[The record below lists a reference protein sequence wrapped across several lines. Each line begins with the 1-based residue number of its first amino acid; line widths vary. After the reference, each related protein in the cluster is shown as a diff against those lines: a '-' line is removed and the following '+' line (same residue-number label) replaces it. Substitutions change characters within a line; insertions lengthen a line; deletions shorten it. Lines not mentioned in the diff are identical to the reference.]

1 MFEDGGRIVEH
12 AGGYSDWARR
22 GRALKEMDRPG
33 ARTRPADDG
42 GRAHRPA
49 TRTKLGFRE
58 QQELEA
64 LPGRIE
70 ALEADVAELQGVVA
84 APGFYEQPYEDTR
97 RRLDELEARTAELDA
112 ATERWLELEDLQET
126 LRANRPGQKA

>member
-1 MFEDGGRIVEH
+1 
-12 AGGYSDWARR
+12 
-22 GRALKEMDRPG
+22 MDRPG
-33 ARTRPADDG
+33 ARTRPAAAG
-42 GRAHRPA
+42 GRARKPA
-49 TRTKLGFRE
+49 SRTKLGFRE

-70 ALEADVAELQGVVA
+70 ALEGEVAELQGVVA